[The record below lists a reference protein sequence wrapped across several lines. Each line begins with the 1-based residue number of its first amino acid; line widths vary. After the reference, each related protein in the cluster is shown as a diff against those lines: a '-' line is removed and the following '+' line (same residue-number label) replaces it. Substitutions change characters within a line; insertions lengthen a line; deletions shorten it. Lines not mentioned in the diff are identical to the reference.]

1 MATKIVACSLG
12 CLLALGAGSASAID
26 DIRINGFL
34 TASGSMNDS
43 KDDNWYANDRVLS
56 AWRFDTGDTRLGLQV
71 AADINERIG
80 ATAQL
85 LAKGGRDNFNVD
97 LDWGY
102 VSYQAA
108 DPLAVRAGKV
118 KLPTFLVSDYIEVGY
133 AYPWIRPPQEVY
145 ILNPITSIAG
155 VDLLYRPNIGDFDLL
170 IQPYFGTESDEA
182 FVSSAFVEASAV
194 FPPEF
199 QLENGDQVNFDA
211 EQLIGVNASFGNDIF
226 SVRAGYLQTKV
237 SSDFADPIGL
247 GFRNETA
254 KFWSLG
260 FNMDWH
266 NFIAYAEYA
275 ERDEDGLAEA
285 AFPDQKSYYGT
296 LGYRIGRFLPH
307 ITYAVIDEG
316 QDIPEVPGFGAF
328 ESAVLKQESW
338 TGGLRYELTDGA
350 ALKLEVQYVKPDK
363 DNGVVNF
370 GLFDKRLNVVDDPN
384 TDDAMMYSV
393 AFDVI
398 F

>member
-43 KDDNWYANDRVLS
+43 KQDNWYANDRVLS

-182 FVSSAFVEASAV
+182 FVNPAFVE
-194 FPPEF
+194 PGIIPG
-199 QLENGDQVNFDA
+199 LEVGDQVNFDA

-237 SSDFADPIGL
+237 SSDFAEPVGL

-328 ESAVLKQESW
+328 ETAVLKQESW

-350 ALKLEVQYVKPDK
+350 ALKVEVQYVKPDE

-370 GLFDKRLNVVDDPN
+370 GLFDKRLNVVDPG